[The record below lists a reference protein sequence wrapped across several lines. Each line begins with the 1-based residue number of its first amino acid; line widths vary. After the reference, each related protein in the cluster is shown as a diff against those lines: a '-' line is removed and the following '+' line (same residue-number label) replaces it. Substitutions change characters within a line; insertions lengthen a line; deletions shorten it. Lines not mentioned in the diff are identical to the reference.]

1 MPNYFSK
8 IIIVIKWNLII
19 TRKMVTTVIK
29 LSETEIMIIIVIK
42 EFIIIKEWAIT
53 AIIMFIVVVL

>member
-1 MPNYFSK
+1 
-8 IIIVIKWNLII
+8 
-19 TRKMVTTVIK
+19 MVTTVIK